1 MENLKFT
8 NYQEEISIVEYQ
20 PVKYL
25 KDVDFLFFDA
35 DYEELSIEEKLLIVV
50 LDRDGF
56 FFTEI
61 KPSPGFLIL
70 LKRHS
75 IYVEAFSFYNGMSK
89 IYGVFLKLFIKNNPN
104 QSTSNFY
111 RNN

>member
-1 MENLKFT
+1 MEILKFA

-20 PVKYL
+20 PVNYL

-56 FFTEI
+56 FFSEI

-89 IYGVFLKLFIKNNPN
+89 IYGVFLKLFIKSNPN
-104 QSTSNFY
+104 HKIK
-111 RNN
+111 NNYKCN